1 MNLRDQDCKGNH
13 NTVEEEGDHVGDD
26 FANKEKAVYNIH
38 FLPKLNFLQKCK
50 QKKISEQTWNYLSII
65 VPLPFNIYST

>member
-38 FLPKLNFLQKCK
+38 FLPKPNFLQKINVNK
-50 QKKISEQTWNYLSII
+50 RKHQNRHGIT
-65 VPLPFNIYST
+65 